1 MIQDVKPLVAAVVR
15 KVIKNMV
22 ERQDQHDCRHRI
34 QCCILEDQSRGHTG
48 WPHLQV
54 SRGKSH
60 PWVLR
65 GSAALPWAYKEVLEY
80 KKVVQE
86 TGGKQ
91 VFCLSCNGASKIER
105 G

>member
-1 MIQDVKPLVAAVVR
+1 MIEDVKPLVAAVVR

-22 ERQDQHDCRHRI
+22 ARQDQHDCRYRI

-60 PWVLR
+60 LRVLR

-80 KKVVQE
+80 EKVVQE

-91 VFCLSCNGASKIER
+91 VFCLSCNGVSKIER